1 MSKCKISLKKT
12 SFLLTAVAALA
23 LAQTASDLESGSVNR
38 VAEKLSCP
46 CGCKMNMACRMDPY
60 PCPVCRKA
68 KVEIFE
74 LQGKGKSDGQI
85 FDQFVSENGK
95 DILAIGPG
103 ALGVI
108 GPYAALLMGL
118 GVVVLVL
125 RRFMRRPKT
134 AGPEVDPA
142 VLDRYHDDI
151 EKDLAKLE

>member
-1 MSKCKISLKKT
+1 MSKWKT
-12 SFLLTAVAALA
+12 SLLLTAVAALA
-23 LAQTASDLESGSVNR
+23 LAQTASDLESGPVNR

-74 LQGKGKSDGQI
+74 AQAKGKSDSQI
-85 FDQFVSENGK
+85 FDQFVAENGK

-103 ALGVI
+103 AVGVI

-118 GVVVLVL
+118 GVVVWAL
-125 RRFMRRPKT
+125 RRFMHRPQT
-134 AGPEVDPA
+134 AAAEVDPA

>member
-1 MSKCKISLKKT
+1 MSKWKT
-12 SFLLTAVAALA
+12 SLLLTAVAALA
-23 LAQTASDLESGSVNR
+23 LAQTASELESGPVNR
-38 VAEKLSCP
+38 IAEKLSCP

-74 LQGKGKSDGQI
+74 LQSKGKTDNQI
-85 FDQFVSENGK
+85 FDQFVAENGK
-95 DILAIGPG
+95 DILSIGPG
-103 ALGVI
+103 IVGVA

-118 GVVVLVL
+118 GVVILVL
-125 RRFMRRPKT
+125 RRFMHRPQ
-134 AGPEVDPA
+134 AAPAEVDSA

>member
-1 MSKCKISLKKT
+1 MVC
-12 SFLLTAVAALA
+12 ALS
-23 LAQTASDLESGSVNR
+23 LAQTATDLESGSVNR

-68 KVEIFE
+68 KVEIFD
-74 LQGKGKSDGQI
+74 LQNKGKSDTQI
-85 FDQFVSENGK
+85 LDQFVSESGK

-103 ALGVI
+103 TLGVI

-118 GVVVLVL
+118 GIVVWII
-125 RRFMRRPKT
+125 RRFTGRPQPAT
-134 AGPEVDPA
+134 GVDPA

>member
-1 MSKCKISLKKT
+1 MSKWKT

-74 LQGKGKSDGQI
+74 LQGKGKSDSQI

-95 DILAIGPG
+95 DILSIGPG
-103 ALGVI
+103 VVGLV

-118 GVVVLVL
+118 GIVIVVL
-125 RRFMRRPKT
+125 RRFMRRPQ
-134 AGPEVDPA
+134 AAAAEVDPA

-151 EKDLAKLE
+151 EKDLAKLD

>member
-1 MSKCKISLKKT
+1 MRKWKT
-12 SFLLTAVAALA
+12 SLLLVAVAALA
-23 LAQTASDLESGSVNR
+23 LAQTASDLESGPVNR
-38 VAEKLSCP
+38 IAEKLSCP

-74 LQGKGKSDGQI
+74 SQAQGKSDKQI
-85 FDQFVSENGK
+85 FDQFVAENGK

-103 ALGVI
+103 PLGLF

-118 GVVVLVL
+118 GVVIWVV
-125 RRFMRRPKT
+125 RRMMHRPQT
-134 AGPEVDPA
+134 PAAAEVDPT

>member
-1 MSKCKISLKKT
+1 MQKFKT
-12 SFLLTAVAALA
+12 SFLLVAVAALA

-74 LQGKGKSDGQI
+74 LQGKGKSDSQI

-95 DILAIGPG
+95 DILSIGPG
-103 ALGVI
+103 VVGLV

-118 GVVVLVL
+118 GIVIVVL
-125 RRFMRRPKT
+125 RRFMRRPQ
-134 AGPEVDPA
+134 AAAAEVDPA

-151 EKDLAKLE
+151 EKDLAKLD